1 MPSDNPGPNWV
12 ISCLAASTHNNVPD
26 ELLRSARRVW
36 PRVHAHAKREFGN
49 RQNDP
54 ENATLAAEVWEGV
67 LQSIACS
74 FRRLRVSCLSIANMD
89 SYLIGAFE
97 HRFNRT
103 RLRQRRRE
111 QTIQLVASVSE
122 LDALA
127 KRRNMQM
134 SADIEG
140 HILAKEV
147 FSLMDRWLKR
157 VWTARQYGYS
167 WKEIAAYLGTD
178 EGQARMKFRYK
189 VSSLRAQLRE

>member
-12 ISCLAASTHNNVPD
+12 ISCLPTSTRDNVPD

-36 PRVHAHAKREFGN
+36 PRVHAHAKRDFGN
-49 RQNDP
+49 RQDDP

-67 LQSIACS
+67 LQSIARS
-74 FRRLRVSCLSIANMD
+74 LRRLRVSCSEIADMD

-111 QTIQLVASVSE
+111 RTIQLVASARE

-127 KRRNMQM
+127 KRRNLHMWT
-134 SADIEG
+134 DIEG

-167 WKEIAAYLGTD
+167 WKEVAGYLGMQ
-178 EGQARMKFRYK
+178 EGRAKMKFKYK
-189 VSSLRAQLRE
+189 LSSLRMQLRG

>member
-1 MPSDNPGPNWV
+1 MPSDNPGPNWI
-12 ISCLAASTHNNVPD
+12 ISCLPTSTTGNVPD

-36 PRVHAHAKREFGN
+36 PRVQAHAKREFGN
-49 RQNDP
+49 RQDDP

-67 LQSIACS
+67 LQSIARS
-74 FRRLRVSCLSIANMD
+74 LRRLRVSCSEIVNMD
-89 SYLIGAFE
+89 SYLVGAFE

-127 KRRNMQM
+127 RRRNLQM

-140 HILAKEV
+140 RILAKEV

-167 WKEIAAYLGTD
+167 WKQIAEYLGTG
-178 EGQARMKFRYK
+178 EKRAKVKFKYK
-189 VSSLRAQLRE
+189 LSSLRVQLRG

>member
-1 MPSDNPGPNWV
+1 MRSNNPGPNWI
-12 ISCLAASTHNNVPD
+12 ISCLPTSTRDHVPD

-36 PRVHAHAKREFGN
+36 PRVDAHAKREFGK
-49 RQNDP
+49 RQDDP
-54 ENATLAAEVWEGV
+54 ENATLTAEVWEGV
-67 LQSIACS
+67 LQSIVRS
-74 FRRLRVSCLSIANMD
+74 LRRLRVSCSGIANMD

-97 HRFNRT
+97 HRFNRI

-111 QTIQLVASVSE
+111 QTIQFVASVSE

-127 KRRNMQM
+127 KCHNLHM

-167 WKEIAAYLGTD
+167 WKEIAGHLGMQ
-178 EGQARMKFRYK
+178 EGRAKMKFK
-189 VSSLRAQLRE
+189 CKLSSLRVQLRG

>member
-1 MPSDNPGPNWV
+1 MPSDNPGPNWI
-12 ISCLAASTHNNVPD
+12 ISCLPTSTRDNVPD

-49 RQNDP
+49 TQDDP

-67 LQSIACS
+67 LQSIARS
-74 FRRLRVSCLSIANMD
+74 IKRLRVSCTGIANMD

-111 QTIQLVASVSE
+111 QTIQLVASVGE

-127 KRRNMQM
+127 KRRNLRM
-134 SADIEG
+134 SADIED

-167 WKEIAAYLGTD
+167 WKEIAGYLGTQ
-178 EGQARMKFRYK
+178 EGRAKMKFK
-189 VSSLRAQLRE
+189 GKLSSLRALLRG